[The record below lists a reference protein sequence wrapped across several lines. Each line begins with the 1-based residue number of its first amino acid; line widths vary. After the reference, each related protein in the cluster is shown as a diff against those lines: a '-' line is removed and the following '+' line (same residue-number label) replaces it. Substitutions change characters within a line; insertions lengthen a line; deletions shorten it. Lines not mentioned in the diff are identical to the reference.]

1 MTPIASRLRNAA
13 SLAGVVALYLTGCT
27 ALSTEVLVDERMQ
40 PQAPVVSHCA
50 GHEWTDNS
58 LIAVV
63 PLPIIGF
70 GMPTQEINEIEAQDV
85 LSKCGPPERLANRQ
99 VEVDR
104 SMCVPMTITRVL
116 SLGIW
121 HWCPAHVTWNADV
134 TSPPAPLEATAAAPA
149 SPVVNEF
156 NQPTYRLGT
165 RYR

>member
-1 MTPIASRLRNAA
+1 MTPIASRLHVAA
-13 SLAGVVALYLTGCT
+13 PLAGVMALCLTGCT
-27 ALSTEVLVDERMQ
+27 ALSTQVLVDDRIQ

-58 LIAVV
+58 LVAVV

-70 GMPTQEINEIEAQDV
+70 GMPTQEINEIESSDV
-85 LSKCGPPERLANRQ
+85 LAKCGPPERLANRR

-104 SMCVPMTITRVL
+104 SLCVPTTITRVL

-121 HWCPAHVTWNADV
+121 HWCPAHVTWKADV
-134 TSPPAPLEATAAAPA
+134 TSHAPPPEVTAAAP
-149 SPVVNEF
+149 PVPSNDF
-156 NQPTYRLGT
+156 NRPTYRLDA

>member
-1 MTPIASRLRNAA
+1 M
-13 SLAGVVALYLTGCT
+13 ALCLTGCT
-27 ALSTEVLVDERMQ
+27 ALSTQVLVDDRMQ

-58 LIAVV
+58 QMAVV

-70 GMPTQEINEIEAQDV
+70 AMPTQEINEIEAPDV
-85 LSKCGPPERLANRQ
+85 LSKCGPPERLVNRH

-121 HWCPAHVTWNADV
+121 HWCPARVDWTADV
-134 TSPPAPLEATAAAPA
+134 TSPTPPAETTAVAPA
-149 SPVVNEF
+149 VQPAIPTNDF
-156 NQPTYRLGT
+156 NQPSYRLGA